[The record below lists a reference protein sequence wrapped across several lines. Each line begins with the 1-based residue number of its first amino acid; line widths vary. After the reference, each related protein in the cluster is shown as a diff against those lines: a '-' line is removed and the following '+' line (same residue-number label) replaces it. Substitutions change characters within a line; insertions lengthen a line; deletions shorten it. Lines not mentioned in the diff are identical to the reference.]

1 MRIAVC
7 VKWVPD
13 PEFPLQATSAGLSL
27 ESPGLVHM
35 TDPIDMVACE
45 AAVRLKEQSAG
56 NVSVLT
62 VASADAGAG
71 LRSALALGG
80 DEAVRIEPP
89 EWEFGG
95 SVRAGRL
102 LAAAISRSPVD
113 LVICGARSS
122 DSGSGAVPA
131 VIAEALGLP
140 LVTNVI
146 AIGSGSPLQVTRRI
160 GGGRR
165 QVVEIAGP
173 AVLGVEPSLCDPRY
187 PSVVARTR
195 AAKAAVTTLTAAELG
210 VTLPPP
216 ALTLTRLQGPRPNTT
231 RIIYPPQEAAARDR
245 LRYILA
251 GGPDQKRSS
260 SRLDGPVSAQ
270 ADQLLAYLR
279 ESGALATAG

>member
-13 PEFPLQATSAGLSL
+13 PEFPLQATAGGLSL
-27 ESPGLVHM
+27 ESSGLVHM
-35 TDPIDMVACE
+35 VDPIDMVACE
-45 AAVRLKEQSAG
+45 AAVRLKEQASG
-56 NVSVLT
+56 HVSFLT
-62 VASADAGAG
+62 VAFPAADAG

-89 EWEFGG
+89 EGDFG
-95 SVRAGRL
+95 SSIRAGHL
-102 LAAAISRSPVD
+102 LAAAITLSPVD
-113 LVICGARSS
+113 LIICGARSS

-146 AIGSGSPLQVTRRI
+146 AIGSGSAIQATRRI

-173 AVLGVEPSLCDPRY
+173 AVLGVEPSLCEPRY
-187 PSVVARTR
+187 PSVMARTR
-195 AAKAAVTTLTAAELG
+195 AAKAPINTLKAADLG
-210 VTLPPP
+210 IALPAPS
-216 ALTLTRLQGPRPNTT
+216 LSLVKLQGPRPNTT

-245 LRYILA
+245 IRYILA

-270 ADQLLAYLR
+270 VDQLLAFLR
-279 ESGALATAG
+279 ESGAVATAG